1 MSNQT
6 LCTTQGLKF
15 RWINGQCFEFVFPNG
30 KVLLSDPYFDDNEHF
45 PVGKGM
51 NLQNFHVEDIERVDY
66 LFVNHTHFAPVPD
79 GRLQNI
85 TDMVEFPPGKQK
97 TPRGNFFP
105 GFSQNQIHLLPIW
118 LTG

>member
-51 NLQNFHVEDIERVDY
+51 NL
-66 LFVNHTHFAPVPD
+66 
-79 GRLQNI
+79 
-85 TDMVEFPPGKQK
+85 
-97 TPRGNFFP
+97 
-105 GFSQNQIHLLPIW
+105 
-118 LTG
+118 

>member
-66 LFVNHTHFAPVPD
+66 LFVNHTHFDHIYNLCRHYDRNTLTLPR
-79 GRLQNI
+79 RLY
-85 TDMVEFPPGKQK
+85 
-97 TPRGNFFP
+97 GNTNRR
-105 GFSQNQIHLLPIW
+105 SVLLPCCSFSAA
-118 LTG
+118 